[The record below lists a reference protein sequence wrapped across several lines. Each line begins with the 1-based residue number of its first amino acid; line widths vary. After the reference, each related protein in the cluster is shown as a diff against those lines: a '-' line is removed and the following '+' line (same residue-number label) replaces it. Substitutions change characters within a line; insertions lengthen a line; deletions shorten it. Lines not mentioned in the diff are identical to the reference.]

1 MAEEKISVKLEI
13 KDTKIKSQFENA
25 LRKIGGFNVQG
36 PKSVDRAD
44 LLIFELGDE
53 IEKEFL
59 YVQDLVNS
67 GEIGEVFFASGH
79 SDQAVLRRAIRIG
92 AREFFNM
99 PIEDEEIKLALE
111 GFKGRREKAES
122 GETFKDGKII
132 NIIGSKGGVG
142 TTTVAVNLAVSLAEK
157 KSVQSVALIDMNLLF
172 GDIPLF
178 LEIEPKYNWSEI
190 TKNISRLDDT
200 FLKNILSVDV
210 SGVCVLPSPSYL
222 SKQHM
227 ATPAIMERLLIV
239 MRRMFDYVIV
249 DGGQSL
255 GDISLK
261 ILGLSDTVL
270 LISILSL
277 PCLSNTNKLLRT
289 FHDLGFPPDE
299 NIRIIVNRYLK
310 KSDISVKDAEISL
323 EKEIFW
329 TIPNDYQTTVTATN
343 RGKALAQFAPRE
355 EITKN
360 FRNLATELGP
370 ESEKKEKKKGWGL
383 FGRR

>member
-1 MAEEKISVKLEI
+1 MAEEKLSVKLEI
-13 KDTKIKSQFENA
+13 KDQKLRSQFETA
-25 LRKIGGFNVQG
+25 LQKVRKFNIQG
-36 PKSVDRAD
+36 PTSKGRSE
-44 LLIFELGDE
+44 LLIFELGDNV
-53 IEKEFL
+53 EKEFL
-59 YVQDLVNS
+59 LIQDMLTS
-67 GEIGEVFFASGH
+67 GQVGEVFFASAQ
-79 SDQAVLRRAIRIG
+79 SDQNVLRQAIRIG
-92 AREFFNM
+92 AREFFNT
-99 PIEDEEIKLALE
+99 PIEDDEIKHALE
-111 GFKGRREKAES
+111 GFKGRKEKEAH

-132 NIIGSKGGVG
+132 NIMGSKGGVG
-142 TTTVAVNLAVSLAEK
+142 TTTVAVNLAVSLAQK
-157 KSVQSVALIDMNLLF
+157 KSVESVALIDMNLLF

-222 SKQHM
+222 SNQNM
-227 ATPAIMERLLIV
+227 ATPAIMERLLLV
-239 MRRMFDYVIV
+239 MRRMFDFIII

-261 ILGLSDTVL
+261 ILGMADTVL
-270 LISILSL
+270 MISVLSL

-289 FHDLGFPPDE
+289 FADFGFPRDE
-299 NIRIIVNRYLK
+299 NIKIVINRYLK
-310 KSDISVKDAEISL
+310 KSDISVKDAETSL
-323 EKEIFW
+323 EKKIFW

-360 FRNLATELGP
+360 FQKLASELGP
-370 ESEKKEKKKGWGL
+370 ESEKQEKKGWSFL
-383 FGRR
+383 GRR

>member
-1 MAEEKISVKLEI
+1 MAEERISVKLEI
-13 KDTKIKSQFENA
+13 KDQKLKSQFETA
-25 LRKIGGFNVQG
+25 LRKIGGFNIQG
-36 PKSVDRAD
+36 PTSKGRSE

-53 IEKEFL
+53 LEREFL
-59 YVQDLVNS
+59 FVQDLLSS
-67 GEIGEVFFASGH
+67 GEIGEVFLVSD
-79 SDQAVLRRAIRIG
+79 STDQAVLRRAIRVG
-92 AREFFNM
+92 AREFFNK
-99 PIEDEEIKLALE
+99 PVDNEEIKLALE
-111 GFKGRREKAES
+111 GYKGRKEKEVS

-132 NIIGSKGGVG
+132 NVMGSKGGVG

-157 KSVQSVALIDMNLLF
+157 KNVQSVALIDMNLLF

-200 FLKNILSVDV
+200 FLKNILSVDT

-222 SKQHM
+222 SKRNV
-227 ATPAIMERLLIV
+227 ATPAIMERLLMV
-239 MRRMFDYVIV
+239 MIRMFDYVIV

-261 ILGLSDTVL
+261 ILELSDTVL
-270 LISILSL
+270 LISVLSL

-289 FHDLGFPPDE
+289 FSDLGYPPEE
-299 NIRIIVNRYLK
+299 NIKIVINRYLK
-310 KSDISVKDAEISL
+310 KSDISIKDAEISL
-323 EKEIFW
+323 EKKIFW

-355 EITKN
+355 EITRN
-360 FRNLATELGP
+360 FRNLAAEMCP
-370 ESEKKEKKKGWGL
+370 DSEKKEKKGWNL
-383 FGRR
+383 FGRG

>member
-1 MAEEKISVKLEI
+1 VAEEKISVKLEI

-36 PKSVDRAD
+36 PKSVDRAE

-53 IEKEFL
+53 VEEEFL

-67 GEIGEVFFASGH
+67 GEVGEVFFASGH

-92 AREFFNM
+92 AREFFNV

-122 GETFKDGKII
+122 TEIFKDGKII

-227 ATPAIMERLLIV
+227 ATPSIMERLLIV

-299 NIRIIVNRYLK
+299 NIRVIVNRYLK

-360 FRNLATELGP
+360 FRNLAAELGP
-370 ESEKKEKKKGWGL
+370 ESEKKEKKGWGL
-383 FGRR
+383 FGRK